1 MISDDEDSQQDEQ
14 FFNTI
19 NDKAALGIIKVALH
33 GELDSKEWVGDN
45 LEVDKITNS
54 KLKNL
59 LITILPLIKM
69 SSSDLVSAV
78 EDESDRKII
87 TKIMIE
93 EDPSIDF
100 MQMAMD
106 CISTLKKDFAREE
119 IQRFRMK
126 IRELE
131 ANGKDTSELM
141 NEVLELQ
148 KDMNA

>member
-1 MISDDEDSQQDEQ
+1 M
-14 FFNTI
+14 
-19 NDKAALGIIKVALH
+19 
-33 GELDSKEWVGDN
+33 
-45 LEVDKITNS
+45 
-54 KLKNL
+54 
-59 LITILPLIKM
+59 KM
-69 SSSDLVSAV
+69 SSSELVSAI

-87 TKIMIE
+87 TKIIIE
-93 EDPSIDF
+93 ENPSIDF

-141 NEVLELQ
+141 NEVLQLQ
-148 KDMNA
+148 KDLNA